1 RWPLGTGAVVHGVVL
16 AAPAARRE
24 AGEASSTT
32 HVEFPAGRLVGG
44 GDPSGIVD
52 HEQDVWERVDQRR
65 PEAVELRLAIR
76 RRLSLSPVEGCVED
90 SRGRLDQTHTFRLMP
105 PPDPHDPPHV

>member
-65 PEAVELRLAIR
+65 LEAVELRLAIR
-76 RRLSLSPVEGCVED
+76 RRLSLSPVGWCVED
-90 SRGRLDQTHTFRLMP
+90 SRGGLDQRQTIRFMQPSYRH
-105 PPDPHDPPHV
+105 